1 MAVIEGWSRAAV
13 LHRASDWALVLWEHW
28 YAVDQKTTYYPKV
41 APSMLG
47 SLVALLPQTAAVEL
61 VRRQLKDEQDLQ
73 LHTWSLILNAIPRPW
88 SADLAQAYVEKL
100 KNQVRKDRSR
110 GNQASISWWC
120 VPDVAA
126 LALPPQYLREV
137 QGLWTEEELHN
148 QNWLLRKFIETL
160 HIREQIW
167 KEIPV

>member
-1 MAVIEGWSRAAV
+1 
-13 LHRASDWALVLWEHW
+13 
-28 YAVDQKTTYYPKV
+28 
-41 APSMLG
+41 MLG

-126 LALPPQYLREV
+126 RALPPQYLREV

-148 QNWLLRKFIETL
+148 QNWQLRKFIETL